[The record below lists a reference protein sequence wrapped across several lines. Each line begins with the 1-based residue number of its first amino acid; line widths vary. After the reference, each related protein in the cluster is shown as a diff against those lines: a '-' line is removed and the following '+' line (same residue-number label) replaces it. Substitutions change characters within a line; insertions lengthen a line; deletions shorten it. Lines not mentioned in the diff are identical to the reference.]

1 MNYLDG
7 IISAI
12 EKLLPEI
19 IRDSVWTIIDNILQV
34 WPVGY
39 ECARGEKKANLRRF
53 LGNLKVH
60 LKTKSAPMADKL
72 SG

>member
-1 MNYLDG
+1 MHINCLQ
-7 IISAI
+7 IIT
-12 EKLLPEI
+12 L
-19 IRDSVWTIIDNILQV
+19 IDNILQV

-60 LKTKSAPMADKL
+60 LKTKSAPMVSIDLVNHAHFSKDSL
-72 SG
+72 

>member
-1 MNYLDG
+1 M
-7 IISAI
+7 
-12 EKLLPEI
+12 LL
-19 IRDSVWTIIDNILQV
+19 SQNDNFADTSFLQKGAV

-60 LKTKSAPMADKL
+60 LKTKSAPMTSFGHSTK
-72 SG
+72 GKIGIR